1 MLNDIHERGLSKQQH
16 VKIQN
21 FTVGPSETILD
32 EVDTVVSEKP
42 DCIIV
47 HAGTNNITE
56 GINTLNCVKKIVKK
70 VNQTSPNT
78 KVVFSSLIT
87 RKYKKDLDKKVQ
99 DFNNR
104 LKNYY
109 TQTNLDYIENI
120 KSKRNI

>member
-1 MLNDIHERGLSKQQH
+1 M
-16 VKIQN
+16 KIQN

-47 HAGTNNITE
+47 HADTNNITE
-56 GINTLNCVKKIVKK
+56 GINTLNSVKKIVKK

-78 KVVFSSLIT
+78 KFVFSSLIT
-87 RKYKKDLDKKVQ
+87 GKYKKDLDKKVQ
-99 DFNNR
+99 DLNNR